1 MSANVRFEAST
12 QDMRNVSQKIQGK
25 ADEYKTIYTKL
36 NGIVQ
41 TLSTGI
47 TFQENQVYLRWRF
60 YVGEWFRN
68 LKFRIQEGRRYKIFK
83 CPGCGQKIRIPRGHG
98 KIQIRCRKC
107 GREFFG
113 RS

>member
-47 TFQENQVYLRWRF
+47 TFQENQVYVKNMEEFQKQLAAMSEKLAF
-60 YVGEWFRN
+60 LSEIIN
-68 LKFRIQEGRRYKIFK
+68 TQATNIQNRTDANVDAAGRLPK
-83 CPGCGQKIRIPRGHG
+83 
-98 KIQIRCRKC
+98 
-107 GREFFG
+107 
-113 RS
+113 